1 MSDQPEGHRK
11 RPARRRSDAGLIIT
25 IDVEDHTIPPT
36 EPRFD
41 RAIGP
46 LLEVLDERRVK
57 ATFFV
62 VGELVD
68 RWDHQL
74 RELVAAGHEVG
85 LHGFTHRYLRDLG
98 PQGFDEELKRGV
110 DAIQTHLGVTP
121 YGFRAPYCSLTRET
135 PWAPDLLAEAGFSY
149 SSSVMPA
156 WNPMAGYPQAPAGP
170 FRWRCGLLEL
180 PSPVFGI
187 RRLALPVLGGAYLRL
202 IPGFVVR
209 RAARNRSADKG
220 DWTYAH
226 PYDFDT
232 TEQFFRRPGQPWL
245 EARLLFA
252 RRQQMLGRFSRLIQA
267 DTPTL
272 GEFATSLQTS
282 CTLQVFDSL
291 EP

>member
-11 RPARRRSDAGLIIT
+11 RPARRRSGAGLIIT
-25 IDVEDHTIPPT
+25 IDVEDHTIPPA

-46 LLEVLDERRVK
+46 LLEVLDGRRVK

-62 VGELVD
+62 VGELVA

-74 RELVAAGHEVG
+74 RELIAAGHEVG
-85 LHGFTHRYLRDLG
+85 LHGFTHRHLQVLG
-98 PQGFDEELKRGV
+98 PGGFSDELRRGV
-110 DAIQTHLGVTP
+110 DALGERLGVSP
-121 YGFRAPYCSLTRET
+121 AGFRAPYCSLTEDT
-135 PWAPDLLAEAGFSY
+135 PWAPDLLAEAGFTY

-156 WNPMAGYPQAPAGP
+156 WNPMAGYPGAPARP

-187 RRLALPVLGGAYLRL
+187 GRLALPVLGGAYLRL
-202 IPGFVVR
+202 MPGFVVR
-209 RAARNRSADKG
+209 RASRNRSADRG

-232 TEQFFRRPGQPWL
+232 TEHFFRRPDQSWI
-245 EARLLFA
+245 EARLLFG
-252 RRQQMLGRFSRLIQA
+252 RRKHMLRRFSRLISA
-267 DTPTL
+267 ETPTL
-272 GEFATSLQTS
+272 GEFANGLHCSHQLP
-282 CTLQVFDSL
+282 VFG
-291 EP
+291 P